1 MSDSTL
7 THSLR
12 ALALASTSLGL
23 VLGYTPAQAQQRAPA
38 GQNATNTPA
47 AQAAQQP
54 SNRGYVVGD
63 GGVARATT
71 HQDGAEGS
79 SPTAAQA
86 AQQPSN
92 RGYVVG
98 DAGVARRKAAGTYHH
113 FKIEIEGRQA
123 APAAQPSPQASQTQQ
138 TMQPKGSYRYLKR
151 QSSQTEKPG
160 ATASNDGTP

>member
-1 MSDSTL
+1 MSEF
-7 THSLR
+7 HPYLR

-23 VLGYTPAQAQQRAPA
+23 VLGYTPAQAQQSAS
-38 GQNATNTPA
+38 GQPNSTASPA

-63 GGVARATT
+63 GGVARGTT

-79 SPTAAQA
+79 STAAVQA
-86 AQQPSN
+86 AQQGNN
-92 RGYVVG
+92 RGVVG
-98 DAGVARRKAAGTYHH
+98 DGGVARRKAAGTYHH

-123 APAAQPSPQASQTQQ
+123 APAAQPSPQASQAQQ